1 MQSKMKLP
9 YPSPTSMRPLTF
21 ARNLSG
27 KCVDSKFGMSIG
39 SMHGVLGDDDV
50 LFVTE
55 VSAAH
60 AEPTKGVSAKQLS
73 KLGLEFAERTLKIM
87 SHRRKQD
94 SELSLSRNLS
104 TNDRML

>member
-39 SMHGVLGDDDV
+39 SMHGILGDDDD
-50 LFVTE
+50 LFVSE

-60 AEPTKGVSAKQLS
+60 AEPTKGVFAKQLS
-73 KLGLEFAERTLKIM
+73 KLWKIDLESAE
-87 SHRRKQD
+87 
-94 SELSLSRNLS
+94 
-104 TNDRML
+104 